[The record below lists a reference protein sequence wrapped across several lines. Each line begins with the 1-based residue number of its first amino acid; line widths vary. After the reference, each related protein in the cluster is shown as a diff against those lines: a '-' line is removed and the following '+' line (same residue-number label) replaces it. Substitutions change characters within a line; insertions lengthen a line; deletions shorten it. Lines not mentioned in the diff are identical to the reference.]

1 MRLLKTNALRTAIVA
16 AVAGIEFAVVTHRPE
31 FWIILA
37 FALAALALACDL
49 WSKQQPMTVRPPG
62 KPDSPTVTA
71 MGLPRVRFSLRRMMI
86 AVVLVA
92 VVLWPVHLWLYWP
105 YYEAKAKFHG
115 LMAQLCEA
123 EAKLMT
129 ERAEQCLARSTSGAP
144 WDDAS
149 DEAEVLKICPY
160 PSDGPRYGSWLEQS
174 AVWQRAARKS
184 ARVAQR
190 HSRIGDYYSGWDVFP
205 PWER

>member
-1 MRLLKTNALRTAIVA
+1 MRLLKTNALRTAIIA

-37 FALAALALACDL
+37 FALAAVALACDL
-49 WSKQQPMTVRPPG
+49 WSKHHWMIAGLPG
-62 KPDSPTVTA
+62 KADSPTVPA
-71 MGLPRVRFSLRRMMI
+71 RRLPRVRFWLRHLMI

-92 VVLWPVHLWLYWP
+92 VVLWPFHLWLYRP
-105 YYEAKAKFHG
+105 YYKEMARFHG
-115 LMAQLCEA
+115 LMAYLCEA

-129 ERAEQCLARSTSGAP
+129 RRAEQCLARSSSGAP

-184 ARVAQR
+184 ARVARR
-190 HSRIGDYYSGWDVFP
+190 HSRIGDYYNLFAPQDP
-205 PWER
+205 